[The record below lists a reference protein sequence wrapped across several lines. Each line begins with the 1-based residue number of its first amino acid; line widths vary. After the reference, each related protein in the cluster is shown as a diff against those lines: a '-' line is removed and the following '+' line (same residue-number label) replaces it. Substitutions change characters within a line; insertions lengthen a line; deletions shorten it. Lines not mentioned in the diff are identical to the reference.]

1 MGYPASRVLAT
12 FIQVLLSTF
21 LLEETGDEL
30 SRRRCSRPNRL
41 PPPTTAPGLRALD
54 GSFRCDICGDLYDAP
69 VTISCGHCFCSTVRP
84 LCKQTGVSSCRKISN
99 EAHIRPNPVLESV
112 ISAWKDAR
120 CAEVTIYQVPLQ
132 LTQHCFPKG
141 HSAQKR
147 KRSEESSSQDAFDGN
162 AAGPSLIPFTPRGAA
177 ATTPKPYSR
186 IKKLKPKSDAVVD
199 CSTIPSSDVDE
210 QELTPSRPRNS
221 LVDCPACQKKVQFA
235 LINAH
240 MDNDCKDLAGPSDSA
255 ATSWSKLMGMPG
267 KNGQNKGKH
276 KYVTS
281 IFYPFCATNA
291 HLPGTNR
298 KRDSDSDDD
307 YPLPLANYTTLKD
320 KQLKDML
327 VEQGLPMSGD
337 RPLWEQRHQRWV
349 MIFNANL
356 DKSIPN
362 RRTRADLKKD
372 LKKWEEE
379 RGKKKKFAV
388 KDSVNYQ
395 IEHKDE
401 FARLVSQARQTRVNP
416 PIRPTDSDSTTRR
429 SSPPPTESKPTL
441 PIPRP
446 HHRPSDT
453 ISIGR

>member
-1 MGYPASRVLAT
+1 
-12 FIQVLLSTF
+12 
-21 LLEETGDEL
+21 
-30 SRRRCSRPNRL
+30 
-41 PPPTTAPGLRALD
+41 
-54 GSFRCDICGDLYDAP
+54 
-69 VTISCGHCFCSTVRP
+69 
-84 LCKQTGVSSCRKISN
+84 
-99 EAHIRPNPVLESV
+99 
-112 ISAWKDAR
+112 
-120 CAEVTIYQVPLQ
+120 
-132 LTQHCFPKG
+132 
-141 HSAQKR
+141 
-147 KRSEESSSQDAFDGN
+147 
-162 AAGPSLIPFTPRGAA
+162 
-177 ATTPKPYSR
+177 
-186 IKKLKPKSDAVVD
+186 
-199 CSTIPSSDVDE
+199 
-210 QELTPSRPRNS
+210 
-221 LVDCPACQKKVQFA
+221 
-235 LINAH
+235 

-267 KNGQNKGKH
+267 KNGQHKGKH

-298 KRDSDSDDD
+298 KRDSDSDDE

-337 RPLWEQRHQRWV
+337 RPLWEQRHQRCVFSGAPNVLCFPHYNLSIFRWV

-395 IEHKDE
+395 VCQNLALSCMKNN
-401 FARLVSQARQTRVNP
+401 LTYSCVV
-416 PIRPTDSDSTTRR
+416 RR
-429 SSPPPTESKPTL
+429 SNTRTSSL
-441 PIPRP
+441 
-446 HHRPSDT
+446 D
-453 ISIGR
+453 